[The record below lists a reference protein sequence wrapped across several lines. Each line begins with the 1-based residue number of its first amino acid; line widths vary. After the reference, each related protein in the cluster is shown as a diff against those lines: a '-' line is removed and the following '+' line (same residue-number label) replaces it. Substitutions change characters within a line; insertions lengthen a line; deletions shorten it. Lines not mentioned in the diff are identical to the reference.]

1 MTLHFYIL
9 WFWAIFNLLIGIYEF
24 YSYKNKDKL
33 KLDNSS
39 IWDRNIKLNDND
51 NNSNSNSNTNI
62 FIESWNEYCKVDSRY
77 IIKHYVWIFEL
88 LNLGLATLFIITL
101 IANKNLYIKLIL
113 ILQIVNCSL
122 YFFTLL
128 LEFMY
133 NDIFAKNIKT
143 YAKAW
148 MFPVYYGISSIWIIL
163 PLYLYVKMPNL

>member
-9 WFWAIFNLLIGIYEF
+9 WLWAIFNLLIGIYEF
-24 YSYKNKDKL
+24 YSYKNRNKF

-39 IWDRNIKLNDND
+39 IWDRNVKN
-51 NNSNSNSNTNI
+51 NNSNDSNDSNTNI

-77 IIKHYVWIFEL
+77 IIKPYVWTFEL

-101 IANKNLYIKLIL
+101 IANKNLNIKLIL
-113 ILQIVNCSL
+113 ILKIINCSL

-133 NDIFAKNIKT
+133 NDLFVKNIKT
-143 YAKAW
+143 YAKTW
-148 MFPVYYGISSIWIIL
+148 MFPVYYGISSIWIIV
-163 PLYLYVKMPNL
+163 PLYLYLY